1 MDAVGQQLLDKDH
14 GQMLEISEEQQELD
28 QNEESKDQPDVD

>member
-28 QNEESKDQPDVD
+28 KNEESKDHPDVD

>member
-28 QNEESKDQPDVD
+28 QNEESKDHPDVD

>member
-1 MDAVGQQLLDKDH
+1 MEAVGQQLLDKDH

>member
-28 QNEESKDQPDVD
+28 QNEESKDRPDVD

>member
-28 QNEESKDQPDVD
+28 QNEESKDQLDVD

>member
-14 GQMLEISEEQQELD
+14 GQMLEVSEEQQELD
-28 QNEESKDQPDVD
+28 QNEESKDQPDVN

>member
-1 MDAVGQQLLDKDH
+1 MEAVGQQLLDKDH

-28 QNEESKDQPDVD
+28 QNEESKDQHDVD

>member
-28 QNEESKDQPDVD
+28 QNEESKDQHDVD